1 MQERDRRRLIA
12 LLDHTALNGPP
23 RNVEKFKKVEGT
35 DGLFEFK
42 SFQDR
47 IPAFYDGNE
56 PDGRGRLVMTHGF
69 RKKGDRMPPGEL
81 KRAEQLRSRF
91 HSAKGGA
98 E

>member
-1 MQERDRRRLIA
+1 M
-12 LLDHTALNGPP
+12 
-23 RNVEKFKKVEGT
+23 EKFKKVEGT
-35 DGLFEFK
+35 EGLFEFK

-56 PDGRGRLVMTHGF
+56 RDGRGRLIMTHGF
-69 RKKGDRMPPGEL
+69 RKKGDRMPPAEL

-91 HSAKGGA
+91 YSAKGGA